1 MFKLHQIQI
10 NKDHLDDLD
19 KSEKSQRPAR
29 RSILKTSLPTTTK
42 SIFLSIGTLYEF
54 LRVLRVGER
63 FHLAAMII
71 KVNAVAPSPV
81 DVQLK
86 CRRAALCPSVLL
98 GRVRKKEELEEDTK
112 TCFCEEDDAGTNLK
126 SENFHGNFSQE
137 VEKK

>member
-10 NKDHLDDLD
+10 NKDHININ
-19 KSEKSQRPAR
+19 KSENSQRPAR

-81 DVQLK
+81 
-86 CRRAALCPSVLL
+86 RRRSAEVPTSCSLSVRLA
-98 GRVRKKEELEEDTK
+98 GYVRKKNWKK
-112 TCFCEEDDAGTNLK
+112 TPKLVF
-126 SENFHGNFSQE
+126 
-137 VEKK
+137 VKKMMLAPI

>member
-98 GRVRKKEELEEDTK
+98 GRVRRKKNWKK
-112 TCFCEEDDAGTNLK
+112 TPKLVF
-126 SENFHGNFSQE
+126 
-137 VEKK
+137 VKKMMLAPI